1 MKNKKYEIKVD
12 ELVRLLQQKI
22 KDYSESDMDALEEIA
37 VSILDGARPSRLVTE
52 FDHVKDTVIISHTP
66 ESDVYDL
73 FDEEDWRLYDILITE
88 DTEPIIS

>member
-37 VSILDGARPSRLVTE
+37 VAILDGYKPARLVTT
-52 FDHVKDTVIISHTP
+52 FDDKKETVLISHTP
-66 ESDVYDL
+66 ESDIYDL
-73 FDEEDWRLYDILITE
+73 FDEEDMRLYDILITE